1 MKQIKYILL
10 IFIITFSF
18 GSAKNKV
25 ILIDI
30 KSGIGPATAEYIHSS
45 INYTEEKK
53 AEALIIRLNT
63 PGGLLESTRDIVSD
77 LLSSNIPV
85 VVYVAP
91 SGARAGSAGVFIT
104 LAANIA
110 VMAPGT
116 NIGAAHPVGLG
127 GNSDTSQAMY
137 DKITND
143 ASAFMRSIA
152 KKRNRNVGWAEMTVR
167 ESIAATET
175 EALDS
180 GAIDYICPN
189 MDSLLVAINGLSVE
203 LPSGTFTI
211 NTNNIEVENYE
222 QSWRIKILGIISDP
236 NIAYILLM
244 LGIYG
249 IFFELYNPGA
259 VFPGVIGGIAI
270 ILAAYSLQMLPI
282 NYAGLALILLAV
294 VLFLLE
300 IKVPSYGL
308 LTIGGVVGILLGSLM
323 LIEPGSELE
332 FVSISMSL
340 IITIVIL
347 TTLFFVFI
355 AALGLKAQTRKGAS
369 GKEAM
374 VGEEGLSLSDFDS
387 KTKGKVKV
395 HGEIWKAI
403 TDEEIK
409 DGQDIV
415 VLSIKN
421 MILKVKGKS

>member
-1 MKQIKYILL
+1 MQQVKYILL
-10 IFIITFSF
+10 TFILVISF
-18 GSAKNKV
+18 TSAKNKV

-30 KSGIGPATAEYIHSS
+30 KSGIGPATADYIQSS
-45 INYTEEKK
+45 IGYAEEQK

-77 LLSSNIPV
+77 LLSSEVPV

-91 SGARAGSAGVFIT
+91 AGARAGSAGVFIT
-104 LAANIA
+104 LAANVA
-110 VMAPGT
+110 VMSSGT

-127 GNSDTSQAMY
+127 GESDTNQAMTA
-137 DKITND
+137 KVTND

-167 ESIAATET
+167 KSIAATEN

-180 GAIDYICPN
+180 GAIDFICPDI
-189 MDSLLVAINGLSVE
+189 DSLLITLNGLIVE

-211 NTNNIEVENYE
+211 NTNNAEIENYE
-222 QSWRIKILGIISDP
+222 QSWRIKLLGVISDP

-259 VFPGVIGGIAI
+259 IFPGVIGGIAI

-308 LTIGGVVGILLGSLM
+308 LTIGGVVSVLLGSMM
-323 LIEPGSELE
+323 LIEPASELE

-355 AALGLKAQTRKGAS
+355 AALGLKAQSRKGAS

-403 TDEEIK
+403 AEDDIIE
-409 DGQDIV
+409 GQEIV
-415 VLSIKN
+415 VLSINN
-421 MILKVKGKS
+421 MTLKVKRKI